1 MIRGSTQQL
10 IFNIGINTEEVSQLW
25 LTFSHSNRLNAE
37 IFTKEINDV
46 ILDGT
51 TLTVPL
57 TQEETL
63 ALNEYN
69 IKEKVV
75 YVQLRVLLEDGQALA
90 SNVVEIT
97 VEHLLKDGVL
107 S

>member
-1 MIRGSTQQL
+1 MIRGSTQNL
-10 IFNIGINTEEVSQLW
+10 VFNIGINTEEVSQLW

-46 ILDGT
+46 ILDGASI
-51 TLTVPL
+51 TVPL
-57 TQEETL
+57 SQEETL

-75 YVQLRVLLEDGQALA
+75 YIQLRVLLDDGQALA
-90 SNVVEIT
+90 SSIVEIT
-97 VEHLLKDGVL
+97 VEHLLKGGVL
-107 S
+107 E

>member
-1 MIRGSTQQL
+1 MIRGSTQNL
-10 IFNIGINTEEVSQLW
+10 VFNIGINTEEVSQLW

-57 TQEETL
+57 SQEETL

-69 IKEKVV
+69 IKNKVV
-75 YVQLRVLLEDGQALA
+75 FVQLRAIVDGQALA
-90 SNVVEIT
+90 SKVVELT

-107 S
+107 E

>member
-46 ILDGT
+46 ILSGT
-51 TLTVPL
+51 TITVPL
-57 TQEETL
+57 SQEETL

-75 YVQLRVLLEDGQALA
+75 YIQLRVLLEDGQALA

>member
-1 MIRGSTQQL
+1 MIRGSTQNL
-10 IFNIGINTEEVSQLW
+10 VFNIGINTEEVSQLW

-37 IFTKEINDV
+37 IFNKTKDDV

-51 TLTVPL
+51 TITVPL
-57 TQEETL
+57 SQEETL

-75 YVQLRVLLEDGQALA
+75 YIQLRVLFKDGEALA
-90 SNVVEIT
+90 SSIVEIT
-97 VEHLLKDGVL
+97 VEHLLKAGVL
-107 S
+107 E

>member
-37 IFTKEINDV
+37 IFNKTKDDV
-46 ILDGT
+46 ILSGET
-51 TLTVPL
+51 ITVPL
-57 TQEETL
+57 SQEETL

-69 IKEKVV
+69 IKEKVI